1 MRNQTKKL
9 LPMQIKLNGKEMDV
23 PDGST
28 VEDLL
33 VMVNARRDAVITA
46 LNNEIVIEESQLV
59 EGDEIKLISVVSGG

>member
-1 MRNQTKKL
+1 
-9 LPMQIKLNGKEMDV
+9 MQIILNGKEMDV
-23 PDGST
+23 PEGST

-33 VMVNARRDAVITA
+33 VLVNARRDAVITA